1 MISQGSIINRMP
13 NPTIRLIWIDLR
25 WHVME
30 YLDTEAQREGEG
42 EGDDHQGQEPE
53 DVPTTAHV
61 SPVLGS
67 GVVITCKSHS

>member
-1 MISQGSIINRMP
+1 
-13 NPTIRLIWIDLR
+13 
-25 WHVME
+25 ME

-42 EGDDHQGQEPE
+42 ESDDHQGQEPE
-53 DVPTTAHV
+53 DVPTAAHV